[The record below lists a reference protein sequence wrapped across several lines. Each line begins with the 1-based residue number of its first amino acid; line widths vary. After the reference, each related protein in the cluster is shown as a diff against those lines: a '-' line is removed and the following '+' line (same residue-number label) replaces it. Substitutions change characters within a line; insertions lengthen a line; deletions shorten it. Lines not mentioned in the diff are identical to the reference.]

1 MKRRKSSCF
10 KSGVEPFK
18 IWRENLFL
26 SESILHKLPS
36 KENFLSQGDQ
46 IPRVPS
52 LSSGFDC
59 ATSQTSFLLSLLFRR
74 KHWENEPW
82 KPLGSWPS
90 LHTVSAMA
98 CFLGP
103 AAGASPEV
111 PCKGWLLGLQPWA
124 LREQPF
130 PPEWACQ
137 TKSAANSHFRSVSI
151 VSEPPILSPLFGKN
165 APLCSQ
171 TVGVQSF
178 KERNCIYFLC
188 LYKLPVMLCV
198 CRSLMAVKY
207 RETGAHVPYR
217 PQLPQRRSAILW
229 SSRGPLGTT
238 ALLFDTETKAK
249 F

>member
-1 MKRRKSSCF
+1 MKVFCIKVTKQRK
-10 KSGVEPFK
+10 
-18 IWRENLFL
+18 L
-26 SESILHKLPS
+26 SYPGGPSPQGSFTFFWFWLCYKPDFILTQPS
-36 KENFLSQGDQ
+36 
-46 IPRVPS
+46 V
-52 LSSGFDC
+52 
-59 ATSQTSFLLSLLFRR
+59 QTQALR
-74 KHWENEPW
+74 KRALETTWQLTLYALRQLW
-82 KPLGSWPS
+82 
-90 LHTVSAMA
+90 A

-124 LREQPF
+124 LQEQPF

-137 TKSAANSHFRSVSI
+137 TKSAANSRFRSVST
-151 VSEPPILSPLFGKN
+151 VLEPPILSPLFGKN
-165 APLCSQ
+165 APPCSQ

-198 CRSLMAVKY
+198 CGSLMAVKY

-229 SSRGPLGTT
+229 SSRSPLGTT